1 MAKKVLIG
9 TVVIGSA
16 RYFAGSL
23 LDTSADAQAI
33 AAVEAAG
40 GQVLDEGDARIDA
53 AAAVCR
59 QLRHNGHS
67 RDLDSI
73 MSAAVA
79 VTAKITGGPVG
90 PQGPQGP
97 AGAVGPTGPQGAV
110 GPTGPAGSAGAVG
123 PTGPAGPSGK
133 LQFSYRLALGVASLA
148 EVSVAAITGPIQFT
162 RAFVVAEEA
171 FAPSDVAWSFFEF
184 RIHDAD
190 GSSPRTIVRKD
201 TKVTGGNGLTEI
213 TTAFWE
219 SGANPQRFDNAATY
233 ENLTVPFQ
241 VTTPDANNP
250 PTLTFRI
257 GVGLGIGAA
266 PPKGTYVIEYEI
278 LTP

>member
-9 TVVIGSA
+9 TVVIGST

-40 GQVLDEGDARIDA
+40 GQVLDEGDARIDN

-79 VTAKITGGPVG
+79 VTAKITGGPPG
-90 PQGPQGP
+90 LP
-97 AGAVGPTGPQGAV
+97 
-110 GPTGPAGSAGAVG
+110 
-123 PTGPAGPSGK
+123 GPAGPSGK

-241 VTTPDANNP
+241 VTTPDVNNP
-250 PTLTFRI
+250 PALTFRI
-257 GVGLGIGAA
+257 GIGLGIGAP